1 MQSTY
6 IHQLLLTSITITVQF
21 IQHLTMFKILI
32 IKFYN
37 KLLAQTMANLLKS
50 SLTFKWMP

>member
-1 MQSTY
+1 MKSTY